1 MVEISG
7 VLGEGWVLSG
17 SGNEI
22 CIIPVD
28 DPSANLGQIITFQG
42 RLLWSAAHSNWC
54 IDEAADGTSSAGIVA
69 VGDAVDL
76 LGMISAD
83 PSGVLANSSRTWVVK
98 AYAKY
103 SVEPFDTTITF
114 VDSPAYSQDWT
125 TLYGS
130 FGGSNTWIEAGQ
142 ELVVNVSVEWDDA
155 NTRMAVVVH
164 SFELSGQTPGV
175 ANIYWDD
182 GATQWSYERN
192 TIVRISGQV
201 VDEGGQYYLQREGGT
216 QRVRLNPVIQAI
228 GLNSDYSDYTL
239 TWEGRLLQE
248 DDNTNMAQ
256 TFVLSNADAID
267 ENSNG
272 TPDELE

>member
-1 MVEISG
+1 
-7 VLGEGWVLSG
+7 
-17 SGNEI
+17 
-22 CIIPVD
+22 
-28 DPSANLGQIITFQG
+28 
-42 RLLWSAAHSNWC
+42 
-54 IDEAADGTSSAGIVA
+54 
-69 VGDAVDL
+69 
-76 LGMISAD
+76 
-83 PSGVLANSSRTWVVK
+83 
-98 AYAKY
+98 
-103 SVEPFDTTITF
+103 
-114 VDSPAYSQDWT
+114 
-125 TLYGS
+125 LYGS

-164 SFELSGQTPGV
+164 SFELSGQTPVV

-216 QRVRLNPVIQAI
+216 QRVRLDPVIQAI
-228 GLNSDYSDYTL
+228 GMNSDYSDYTL